1 MKINNEKLQSIEEL
15 FLSILR
21 VTILAILALALIIS
35 VIFALNGA
43 SNYFA
48 SPSKYSIEESNKSD
62 FKDSLKNFLEP
73 KENNNNQETKESN
86 KQSNLTKSKDI
97 ATEYEKEFNNQI
109 QTANLFMSKF
119 NLGPA
124 LNQDYIN
131 NEVSFA
137 LKLSKF
143 MDDEDMIEEYIETQ
157 SNFLKVAFEDEDFL
171 EKINID
177 NAANYF
183 NFVMAYQRNHYAD
196 ESEKANEFNE
206 TEIKEATASN
216 LQSIPQ
222 FISALTSFGIF
233 LIITLILILIKIERN
248 IRK

>member
-1 MKINNEKLQSIEEL
+1 MKINHEKLQSIEEL

-35 VIFALNGA
+35 IIFALNGA

-48 SPSKYSIEESNKSD
+48 SPSKYSIEESNKGD

-73 KENNNNQETKESN
+73 KEYNKDQETKES
-86 KQSNLTKSKDI
+86 KQSNLSTPSDISTK
-97 ATEYEKEFNNQI
+97 YENEFNNQI

-137 LKLSKF
+137 LNLSKF
-143 MDDEDMIEEYIETQ
+143 MGDEDMIEEYIETQ
-157 SNFLKVAFEDEDFL
+157 SNFLKIAFEDEDFL
-171 EKINID
+171 EKINMD
-177 NAANYF
+177 NAADYF
-183 NFVMAYQRNHYAD
+183 NFVIAYQKNHYAD
-196 ESEKANEFNE
+196 EDDKANEFNE